1 MPRYNKQE
9 DFEFGLA
16 QVAPFFKSLGFSLSR
31 GEPDT
36 DKAGTSY
43 SARFLCPPRSV
54 ELNHLYSLGPVIY
67 SIRNFSVEHT
77 FYVQALG
84 LTAGARFPCFTDD
97 SISGYSALLYD
108 LENLLSPFFT
118 GAEDDFI
125 SIATQYMQAQ
135 QQQQKTGSHD
145 LTYHA
150 TGEDR
155 LKARARELFREGRYK
170 EVIQIES
177 EIKFPKFLTSSEQRM
192 FSIARK
198 KSGT

>member
-16 QVAPFFKSLGFSLSR
+16 ELAPFFESLGFSLSR
-31 GEPDT
+31 GEPDA
-36 DKAGTSY
+36 DKGGTSY
-43 SARFLCPPRSV
+43 SARFVCPPRSV

-67 SIRNFSVEHT
+67 SIRDFSIEHT

-84 LTAGARFPCFTDD
+84 LAAGARFPCFTDD
-97 SISGYSALLYD
+97 SVSGYSALLYD
-108 LENLLSPFFT
+108 LENFLSPFFT

-125 SIATQYMQAQ
+125 SIAAQYMQRQ
-135 QQQQKTGSHD
+135 QNDSRD
-145 LTYHA
+145 PTYHA

-177 EIKFPKFLTSSEQRM
+177 EIKFPRFLTSSEQRM

-198 KSGT
+198 KSGK